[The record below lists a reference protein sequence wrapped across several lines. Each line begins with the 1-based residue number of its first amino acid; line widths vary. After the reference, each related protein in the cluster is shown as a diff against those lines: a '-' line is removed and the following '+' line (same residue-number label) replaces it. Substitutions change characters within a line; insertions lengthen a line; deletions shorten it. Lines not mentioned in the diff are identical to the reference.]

1 MECDLTVVYNTT
13 SSFSLQSF
21 AAAPMPAVPAP
32 PIPSY
37 GGPEDED
44 YEDPNNFVSNAQMI
58 LLGAILGVV
67 ATLIYL

>member
-1 MECDLTVVYNTT
+1 
-13 SSFSLQSF
+13 
-21 AAAPMPAVPAP
+21 MPAVPAP
-32 PIPSY
+32 PTPSY